1 MTPRETDIG
10 RLVVDGHTYREI
22 GERLHISSKTVEHHM
37 ARIRGKLG
45 ATDRRTIT
53 ALLGNLL
60 GKAG

>member
-1 MTPRETDIG
+1 M
-10 RLVVDGHTYREI
+10 
-22 GERLHISSKTVEHHM
+22 SSKTVEHHM
-37 ARIRGKLG
+37 SRIRGKLG